1 MEELENLK
9 YQELENI
16 ATSIIQ
22 QAGHTREDVKTLS
35 QIKYFLSLKYKTI
48 NTLSSVHEA
57 QYNNHRSTQSTKLQE
72 DMAVGKAENIAKS
85 EAENQYGIYRQEN
98 AEAQGISKIIEA
110 VGWFIISIQSEL
122 KALDQTQF

>member
-1 MEELENLK
+1 MEELENLR
-9 YQELENI
+9 YQELEDI

-22 QAGHTREDVKTLS
+22 QAGHTREDIKTLS

-57 QYNNHRSTQSTKLQE
+57 QYNNHRSTKSVELQE

-98 AEAQGISKIIEA
+98 ADAQGISKIIEA

>member
-22 QAGHTREDVKTLS
+22 QAGHTRDDVKTLS

-57 QYNNHRSTQSTKLQE
+57 QYNNYRSTQSTKLQE
-72 DMAVGKAENIAKS
+72 DMAVNKAENIAKS
-85 EAENQYGIYRQEN
+85 EAEEKYGQYRQEN

-110 VGWFIISIQSEL
+110 VG
-122 KALDQTQF
+122 

>member
-35 QIKYFLSLKYKTI
+35 QIKYFLSLEYKRI
-48 NTLSSVHEA
+48 NTIGSVHEA

-72 DMAVGKAENIAKS
+72 DIAVGKAENIAKS
-85 EAENQYGIYRQEN
+85 EAEEKYGQYRQEN

-122 KALDQTQF
+122 KALDQVNF